1 MNAERIFPEIAEI
14 ENADLREK
22 VARAWELAAEEGGW
36 SEEDLANIPFTLLI
50 PTDKSLVEHTRR
62 VTRMAMAIADVRG
75 DLNRDVLIAGAL
87 LHDVGKLLEYEK
99 AESGVR
105 KSEYGKR
112 IRHPVSGAMLA
123 EKVGLPMEVSHII
136 ASHSKEGEHVQRS
149 PEAVVVH
156 HCDFIDFHIE
166 KGRGQ

>member
-1 MNAERIFPEIAEI
+1 MNVERIFPEIANI
-14 ENADLREK
+14 EDAELRRK
-22 VARAWELAAEEGGW
+22 VARAWELAAEERGW

-50 PTDKSLVEHTRR
+50 PTKKSLVEHTRR
-62 VTRMAMAIADVRG
+62 VTRMAMAIADARG
-75 DLNRDVLIAGAL
+75 DLNRDLLIAGAL

-99 AESGVR
+99 ADDGVR
-105 KSEYGKR
+105 KSEYGRR

-123 EKVGLPMEVSHII
+123 EKVGLPLEVSHII
-136 ASHSKEGEHVQRS
+136 ASHSREGEHVQRS

-166 KGRGQ
+166 KGRCQ